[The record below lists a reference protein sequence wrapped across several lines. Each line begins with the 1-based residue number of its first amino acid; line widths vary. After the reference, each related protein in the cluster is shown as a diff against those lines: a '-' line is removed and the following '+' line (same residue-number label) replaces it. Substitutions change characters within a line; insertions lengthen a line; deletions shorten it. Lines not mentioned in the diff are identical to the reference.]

1 LIIPLNKFERK
12 GKGTG
17 VAVKCKANIF
27 FLMQDLKKKLLV
39 AGRTTKGMNNF
50 CFSYIDS
57 EVIID
62 P

>member
-27 FLMQDLKKKLLV
+27 FLMQDLKKNFLLLGEQQK
-39 AGRTTKGMNNF
+39 A
-50 CFSYIDS
+50 
-57 EVIID
+57 
-62 P
+62 